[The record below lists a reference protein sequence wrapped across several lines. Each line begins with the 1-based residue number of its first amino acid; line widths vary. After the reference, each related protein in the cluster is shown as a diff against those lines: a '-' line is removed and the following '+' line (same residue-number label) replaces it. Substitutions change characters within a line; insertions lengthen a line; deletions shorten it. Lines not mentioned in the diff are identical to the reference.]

1 MNAKTAK
8 LLRLH
13 STVNFDGRSYRRMKH
28 WWNRTPRSQR
38 NFYRNQIQKLIQIK

>member
-1 MNAKTAK
+1 MNRKISK
-8 LLRLH
+8 LLRVH

-38 NFYRNQIQKLIQIK
+38 NIYRIQIEKLIQK